1 MFGSIRGYLKH
12 RKGIVNMVFVDTG
25 KIIEIKKA
33 RDKDEFTSADQTYV
47 INHDLIEGDSLFYR
61 TGYVEPIVIKE
72 NKGSFLLN
80 TETTKF
86 EAMYDSKVLK
96 MLMYVQEKNML
107 LYIFIASIVSVA
119 VGALNFYYLFKIID
133 FINQAQAIAADAGV
147 VTI

>member
-1 MFGSIRGYLKH
+1 MFSSIREYLRH

-25 KIIEIKKA
+25 NIIEIKNA
-33 RDKDEFTSADQTYV
+33 RDKNEFTSRGQSYI
-47 INHDLIEGDSLFYR
+47 INQDLIEGDTLFYR

-72 NKGSFLLN
+72 NKNSFVLN

-107 LYIFIASIVSVA
+107 LYIFIAAIASVA

-133 FINQAQAIAADAGV
+133 FINQAQALAVDAGV